1 MNEEEMSKHKNP
13 VTLEPTLPHNE
24 FSITRLYSTF
34 SYFYSPRYAF
44 RGESHE
50 AWEFVYVHSGEVV
63 IETDEYTQVIGKG
76 YAFMHRPWEFHR
88 IKANNTT
95 CHVFFIAFSVD
106 NGEPLEKIAGIP
118 LIPTNMQKQYIIDI
132 VNNGIVLFAGKN
144 SIPPLKNGED
154 EEFATNQTVKNLIEL
169 LLIGCVRNLENKN
182 QSGTVNTQAEQA
194 IVRYTIDFMNENITK
209 KLCLKD
215 IANNLGYSVSH
226 ISSIFKKSMNVSII
240 NYFIKL
246 RIMRAHELIAEGN
259 MSMKEISEYL
269 EFDSVQYFS
278 TQFKKITGIT
288 PSQYAAVIK
297 MKNWHFDSLK

>member
-1 MNEEEMSKHKNP
+1 M
-13 VTLEPTLPHNE
+13 
-24 FSITRLYSTF
+24 
-34 SYFYSPRYAF
+34 
-44 RGESHE
+44 
-50 AWEFVYVHSGEVV
+50 
-63 IETDEYTQVIGKG
+63 
-76 YAFMHRPWEFHR
+76 
-88 IKANNTT
+88 
-95 CHVFFIAFSVD
+95 
-106 NGEPLEKIAGIP
+106 
-118 LIPTNMQKQYIIDI
+118 IPTNTQKQYIIDI

-144 SIPPLKNGED
+144 SIPPLKNGEG

-269 EFDSVQYFS
+269 EFDSVQYFPRNL
-278 TQFKKITGIT
+278 KK
-288 PSQYAAVIK
+288 
-297 MKNWHFDSLK
+297 